1 MDRQLDRASELVEG
15 LSIGLNCNET
25 TIHEATSEGKI
36 DDIYYTIKVGP
47 PLVLLPFMLS
57 AAQWDPVIEE
67 LSKSFTVIV
76 ASGPSLGFIP
86 TLEGRASRP
95 PSMFSTLLS
104 FMEVPNNGKLLELG
118 CGTGALC
125 RQAIKLRPDL
135 AVTGADIN
143 KYPFKRRISI
153 G

>member
-1 MDRQLDRASELVEG
+1 MHWIELPNLWKVY
-15 LSIGLNCNET
+15 LGLNCNET

-36 DDIYYTIKVGP
+36 DDIYYTIKGVGP

-86 TLEGRASRP
+86 TLEGRASLP
-95 PSMFSTLLS
+95 TYKSMFSTLLS

-125 RQAIKLRPDL
+125 RQAIKFRD
-135 AVTGADIN
+135 
-143 KYPFKRRISI
+143 RIWL
-153 G
+153 

>member
-1 MDRQLDRASELVEG
+1 M
-15 LSIGLNCNET
+15 
-25 TIHEATSEGKI
+25 
-36 DDIYYTIKVGP
+36 
-47 PLVLLPFMLS
+47 VLLPFMLS

-86 TLEGRASRP
+86 TLEGRGILP
-95 PSMFSTLLS
+95 TYKSMFSTLLS
-104 FMEVPNNGKLLELG
+104 FMEVPDNGKLLELG

-143 KYPFKRRISI
+143 KYLLNGAYQLAEIEDIKVNTYFNCPNISKDEYAEQSNLI
-153 G
+153 